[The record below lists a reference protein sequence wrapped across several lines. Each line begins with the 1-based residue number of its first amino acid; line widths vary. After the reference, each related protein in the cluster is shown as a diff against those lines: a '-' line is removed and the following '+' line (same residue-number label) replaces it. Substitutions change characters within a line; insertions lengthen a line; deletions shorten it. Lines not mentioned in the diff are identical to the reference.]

1 MPLDLFVG
9 YFSGRTAAP
18 RGAAGEP
25 GMQHHDNIMTEPA
38 ESSAPEAPGRRGLRR
53 WLPVAVLGLGFTL
66 FFAFGWHHYISFE
79 TLQEHRG
86 CMVAAAARNAALAAI
101 AFIAMYTLVV
111 AFSIP
116 GGAIMTISAGFLFG
130 TVPAATYGVVGGTLG
145 AVCVFLAARTA
156 FGEVLRAKAG
166 PALKRMEAGFRKNE
180 FSYMLSLRLIP
191 LFPFWLVNLVPA
203 VLGVSLKIYFVATL
217 VGVIP
222 GALVYASLGNGL
234 GVILDAGGEPDLGII
249 FRLDVLLPLLALAAL
264 ALLPV
269 AYKKFKARKSATG

>member
-1 MPLDLFVG
+1 MNQPVEW
-9 YFSGRTAAP
+9 AAP
-18 RGAAGEP
+18 K
-25 GMQHHDNIMTEPA
+25 T
-38 ESSAPEAPGRRGLRR
+38 RGLRR
-53 WLPVAVLGLGFTL
+53 WLPVAVLGLGFVL
-66 FFAFGWHHYISFE
+66 FFAFGWHRYISFD
-79 TLQEHRG
+79 TLQEHRDWLVAEVG
-86 CMVAAAARNAALAAI
+86 RNQASVAAAFVALYA
-101 AFIAMYTLVV
+101 LVV

-130 TVPAATYGVVGGTLG
+130 TVAAACYGVVGGTLG

-166 PALKRMEAGFRKNE
+166 PALQRMEAGFRENA
-180 FSYMLSLRLIP
+180 FSYLLCLRLIP

-203 VLGVSLKIYFVATL
+203 FLGVSLRIYVVATF

-234 GVILDAGGEPDLGII
+234 GAILDTGGEPDLGIVFQLEI
-249 FRLDVLLPLLALAAL
+249 LLPILALAVL

-269 AYKKFKARKSATG
+269 AYKRFKARKMSKELRRDH

>member
-1 MPLDLFVG
+1 
-9 YFSGRTAAP
+9 
-18 RGAAGEP
+18 
-25 GMQHHDNIMTEPA
+25 
-38 ESSAPEAPGRRGLRR
+38 
-53 WLPVAVLGLGFTL
+53 
-66 FFAFGWHHYISFE
+66 
-79 TLQEHRG
+79 
-86 CMVAAAARNAALAAI
+86 
-101 AFIAMYTLVV
+101 
-111 AFSIP
+111 
-116 GGAIMTISAGFLFG
+116 MTISAGFLFG
-130 TVPAATYGVVGGTLG
+130 TVPAAAYGVVGGTLG

-203 VLGVSLKIYFVATL
+203 FLGVSLKTYFVATL

-234 GVILDAGGEPDLGII
+234 GVILDAGGKPDLAII

-269 AYKKFKARKSATG
+269 AYKKFKARRD